1 MADKNSASVWMPLY
15 IGDYLAD
22 TARLT
27 TAQHGAYLLLIMDY
41 WMNGPLPNDDET
53 LAQISRMSPDAWSN
67 ASSTI
72 RAYFEQHR
80 GRLHHKRID
89 AEKEQAI
96 VKASKRTEKAHAAA
110 LARWS
115 RDRGAKDATSN
126 APSADAPS
134 NAQSNAPAMLG
145 ICQSQSQSQS
155 PVNLP
160 LPSKEKGIRVI
171 VTDPKT
177 GEISDPF
184 SRGARA

>member
-115 RDRGAKDATSN
+115 RDRGAKDALSN
-126 APSADAPS
+126 APSTDAPS
-134 NAQSNAPAMLG
+134 NALAMLG

-160 LPSKEKGIRVI
+160 YPSTNKGIGILGV
-171 VTDPKT
+171 DSKT
-177 GEISDPF
+177 GEISYPF